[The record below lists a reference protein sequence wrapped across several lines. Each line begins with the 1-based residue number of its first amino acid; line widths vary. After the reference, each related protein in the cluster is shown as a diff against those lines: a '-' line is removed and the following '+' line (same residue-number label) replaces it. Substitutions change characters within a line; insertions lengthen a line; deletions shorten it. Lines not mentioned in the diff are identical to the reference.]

1 MPLYMDIHSF
11 DDGVAADDVAKAH
24 TADLQIQGEHEVR
37 YLRYWADEQAGK
49 VFCLVQAPSAAAAE
63 TVHYEAHGLV
73 AGEIY
78 QVQAGS

>member
-1 MPLYMDIHSF
+1 MPLYIDIHSF

-24 TADLQIQGEHEVR
+24 MADLQTQGKHEVQ
-37 YLRYWADEQAGK
+37 YLQYWVDEQRGK